1 MHRARRLKRL
11 AGYVSHQARC
21 DCGQPATRRVW
32 FYQFSPESRR
42 YRTSLELCEECCCLI
57 LAEDPGVC
65 LTPFGLVETSQR
77 GHARKSS
84 RPTDP

>member
-11 AGYVSHQARC
+11 AGYVSHQA
-21 DCGQPATRRVW
+21 RRVW